1 PWGTPEEE
9 SHHWYEVG
17 HWVKSFVWDGLIVDG
32 IWGTI
37 KGLGTLVGFQGLDA
51 MGQAWK
57 GLAQLATGLLIMSVP
72 VVGAAYMMAPDDKL
86 PSWLRDSRTAVK
98 ETGKALVAWDEWGK
112 NPARA
117 AGAVTFNVVTTV
129 FTGGAGAGVA
139 GAGKAG
145 AVAKTL
151 SALSKAGKAI
161 DPMTYITKGAGAGLT
176 KLGDV
181 MAGLKGVG
189 NIDIP
194 PLPDTMVR
202 LPEGALRMPDGSF
215 TLPEGAAIPEGAVTT
230 PTGALKL
237 PEGWTTVSHN
247 SVALPDGRV
256 MEPDGSL
263 IAPNGAVDPTP
274 VKAESVPAHAP
285 AQQPVLAG
293 VHAGDSLPAG
303 SVDNVP
309 GASTTDNAI
318 PGPSAAGHD
327 LPPSGPHGPGHDGP
341 PAGPASHADDGAHAG
356 DDAAG
361 HGDDGVSHGDEAA
374 GHGDD
379 AAGHGTD
386 PGPTGA
392 VDEAVHGADEPGMPA
407 GHGADG
413 SGIGGAGDEYKY
425 TPHVTPDEWQ
435 NLSPAEKHR
444 VALAE
449 VADGTVPFLNDTD
462 AVQYGQA
469 YWNHY
474 TENLPSSQFD
484 AVHDYTLEHGKNQP
498 PPTSEG
504 WATYKEMN
512 GYLRGNDAMD
522 SPYVQRNI
530 AETDA
535 ALAGRAVPEDVM
547 VVRGT
552 GIGHLDLDS
561 PYDML
566 GETYGDPAYMSTS
579 LGNHPVAAFKD
590 MDAVLHL
597 RVPKGTPALWVEK
610 ASEFGMGER
619 ELLLGRGT
627 EYRVTRVF
635 VENGQ
640 VQVYGEVLPRK

>member
-1 PWGTPEEE
+1 
-9 SHHWYEVG
+9 
-17 HWVKSFVWDGLIVDG
+17 
-32 IWGTI
+32 
-37 KGLGTLVGFQGLDA
+37 
-51 MGQAWK
+51 
-57 GLAQLATGLLIMSVP
+57 
-72 VVGAAYMMAPDDKL
+72 
-86 PSWLRDSRTAVK
+86 
-98 ETGKALVAWDEWGK
+98 
-112 NPARA
+112 
-117 AGAVTFNVVTTV
+117 
-129 FTGGAGAGVA
+129 
-139 GAGKAG
+139 
-145 AVAKTL
+145 L
-151 SALSKAGKAI
+151 S
-161 DPMTYITKGAGAGLT
+161 

-202 LPEGALRMPDGSF
+202 LPEGSLRMPDGSF
-215 TLPEGAAIPEGAVTT
+215 TLPEGAAIPEGALPT

-263 IAPNGAVDPTP
+263 ISPNGAVDPTP
-274 VKAESVPAHAP
+274 VKAESVPAQTP
-285 AQQPVLAG
+285 VQPVLAG
-293 VHAGDSLPAG
+293 VHAGDSVPPVGSLDHIPSGSATDHVPGGATNEVPAG
-303 SVDNVP
+303 TATHTPNAGPATHVP
-309 GASTTDNAI
+309 GASVTDNTV
-318 PGPSAAGHD
+318 PGPSTGGHD

-341 PAGPASHADDGAHAG
+341 PAGPVSHGDDGAHAG

-361 HGDDGVSHGDEAA
+361 HADDGVA
-374 GHGDD
+374 HGDD
-379 AAGHGTD
+379 AAGHGD
-386 PGPTGA
+386 DVAGHG
-392 VDEAVHGADEPGMPA
+392 DDAVHGSDPSGADSGSVDDAAHAADEAGAPA
-407 GHGADG
+407 GHGPDA
-413 SGIGGAGDEYKY
+413 GGTFEYK
-425 TPHVTPDEWQ
+425 PHVTPEEWQ

-444 VALAE
+444 IALAE
-449 VADGTVPFLNDTD
+449 VSDGTVPFLNDTD
-462 AVQYGQA
+462 AIQYGQA

-484 AVHDYTLEHGKNQP
+484 AVHDYTLEHGKNAP

-522 SPYVQRNI
+522 SPYVRRNI

-535 ALAGRAVPEDVM
+535 ALAGRVVPEDVM

-579 LGNHPVAAFKD
+579 LGNHPVDAFKD

-597 RVPKGTPALWVEK
+597 RVPEGTPALWVEK
-610 ASEFGMGER
+610 ASAFGMGER

>member
-1 PWGTPEEE
+1 
-9 SHHWYEVG
+9 
-17 HWVKSFVWDGLIVDG
+17 DGLIVDG

-161 DPMTYITKGAGAGLT
+161 DPMTYITKAGGAGLT

-189 NIDIP
+189 TIDIP

-202 LPEGALRMPDGSF
+202 LPEGSLRMPDGSF

-263 IAPNGAVDPTP
+263 ISPNGAVDPTP

-303 SVDNVP
+303 SVDSVPSGSATDHVP
-309 GASTTDNAI
+309 GGATGEVPAGTATHTPGTGPATHVPGVSTTDNAI
-318 PGPSAAGHD
+318 PGPSSAGHD

-341 PAGPASHADDGAHAG
+341 PAGPASHADDGAHVGDDAAG
-356 DDAAG
+356 HGDDAVSHADDAAG
-361 HGDDGVSHGDEAA
+361 HGDDGV
-374 GHGDD
+374 
-379 AAGHGTD
+379 HGTD
-386 PGPTGA
+386 PDHSSVVDDAAHG
-392 VDEAVHGADEPGMPA
+392 VDESGTPGAHGSDASGDAYEYKPHMSADEFDALP
-407 GHGADG
+407 
-413 SGIGGAGDEYKY
+413 
-425 TPHVTPDEWQ
+425 
-435 NLSPAEKHR
+435 NAEKHR
-444 VALAE
+444 VAAAE
-449 VADGTVPFLNDTD
+449 LSAGTLPFADDT
-462 AVQYGQA
+462 AAIAYGRAEWNQYVDD
-469 YWNHY
+469 
-474 TENLPSSQFD
+474 LDPSAQS
-484 AVHDYTLEHGKNQP
+484 ALRDYTGDTP
-498 PPTSEG
+498 PS
-504 WATYKEMN
+504 YIDMN
-512 GYLRGNDAMD
+512 GLLRGD
-522 SPYVQRNI
+522 SAYDTPAVRHDI
-530 AETDA
+530 AEMDRVMS
-535 ALAGRAVPEDVM
+535 GRPVPDNIM

-552 GIGHLDLDS
+552 GLGHLNLS
-561 PYDML
+561 AYEDMV
-566 GETYGDPAYMSTS
+566 GRTYPDQGYLSTS
-579 LGNHPVAAFKD
+579 LGNHPVPSFAGKEAI
-590 MDAVLHL
+590 LHL
-597 RVPKGTPALWVEK
+597 RVPQGTPALWLEK
-610 ASEFGMGER
+610 VSKYDVTER
-619 ELLLGRGT
+619 ELLLARGS
-627 EYRVTRVF
+627 EYKVTRVF

-640 VQVYGEVLPRK
+640 VQVYGEVLPRT

>member
-1 PWGTPEEE
+1 
-9 SHHWYEVG
+9 
-17 HWVKSFVWDGLIVDG
+17 
-32 IWGTI
+32 
-37 KGLGTLVGFQGLDA
+37 
-51 MGQAWK
+51 
-57 GLAQLATGLLIMSVP
+57 
-72 VVGAAYMMAPDDKL
+72 
-86 PSWLRDSRTAVK
+86 
-98 ETGKALVAWDEWGK
+98 
-112 NPARA
+112 
-117 AGAVTFNVVTTV
+117 
-129 FTGGAGAGVA
+129 
-139 GAGKAG
+139 
-145 AVAKTL
+145 
-151 SALSKAGKAI
+151 
-161 DPMTYITKGAGAGLT
+161 GAGAGLS

-189 NIDIP
+189 TLDIP

-202 LPEGALRMPDGSF
+202 LPEGSLRMPDGSF
-215 TLPEGAAIPEGAVTT
+215 TLPEGAAIPEDAVTT

-256 MEPDGSL
+256 LEPDGSL
-263 IAPNGAVDPTP
+263 LSPNGAVDPTP
-274 VKAESVPAHAP
+274 VKAETVPASTSV
-285 AQQPVLAG
+285 QQPVLAG
-293 VHAGDSLPAG
+293 VHAGDSFPATG
-303 SVDNVP
+303 S
-309 GASTTDNAI
+309 ADNAI
-318 PGPSAAGHD
+318 PGPSSAGHD
-327 LPPSGPHGPGHDGP
+327 LPPAGPHGSDGP
-341 PAGPASHADDGAHAG
+341 PTGPASHADDGAHVA
-356 DDAAG
+356 DDAAAHG
-361 HGDDGVSHGDEAA
+361 DDGASHGDDGV

-379 AAGHGTD
+379 AVHATD
-386 PGPTGA
+386 PAFGGV
-392 VDEAVHGADEPGMPA
+392 VDDAVHGADEAGAPA
-407 GHGADG
+407 GHGTDAPG
-413 SGIGGAGDEYKY
+413 TGGAADEYKY

-435 NLSPAEKHR
+435 NLSTAEKHK

-449 VADGTVPFLNDTD
+449 LSEGTAPFLND
-462 AVQYGQA
+462 AEAIKYGQA

-522 SPYVQRNI
+522 TPYVQRNI

-535 ALAGRAVPEDVM
+535 ALAGRPVPEDVM

-566 GETYGDPAYMSTS
+566 GNTYGDPAYMSTS
-579 LGNHPVAAFKD
+579 LGNHPVDAFKD

-597 RVPKGTPALWVEK
+597 RVPEGTPALWVEK